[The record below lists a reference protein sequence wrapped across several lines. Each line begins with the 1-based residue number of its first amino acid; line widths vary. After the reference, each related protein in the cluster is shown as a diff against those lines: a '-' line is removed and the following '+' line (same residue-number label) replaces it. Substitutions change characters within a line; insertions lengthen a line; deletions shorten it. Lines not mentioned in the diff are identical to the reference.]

1 MAIIW
6 RLNILTMR
14 AKVGFFSGMQNA
26 TTGNYLA
33 VARTISPYISVY
45 PWSGSGFGTKF
56 SNPATLPASTGYG
69 VAFSPAGD
77 TIAVAHD
84 TTPFIS
90 VYPWSGSGFGTKFSN
105 PATLPTGRGNG
116 VKFA

>member
-33 VARTISPYISVY
+33 VAH
-45 PWSGSGFGTKF
+45 
-56 SNPATLPASTGYG
+56 TLL
-69 VAFSPAGD
+69 
-77 TIAVAHD
+77 
-84 TTPFIS
+84 PFIS
-90 VYPWSGSGFGTKFSN
+90 VYPWSGSGFGTKFSD
-105 PATLPTGRGNG
+105 PATLPTWQGNG